1 MNKSLAVFL
10 MLLLAF
16 PVMARS
22 DGAKG
27 GKGGYGG
34 NRGNASQNNNPNSDK
49 NCYYCWKDL
58 NTQYTPSR
66 HKYGKT
72 Q

>member
-1 MNKSLAVFL
+1 MKKLLAVLL
-10 MLLLAF
+10 MALITL

-22 DGAKG
+22 DGSK
-27 GKGGYGG
+27 GG
-34 NRGNASQNNNPNSDK
+34 NRGNTSQNNNPNSDR

-58 NTQYTPSR
+58 STKYTPSR

>member
-1 MNKSLAVFL
+1 MKKFL
-10 MLLLAF
+10 IISIVVMLTS

-22 DGAKG
+22 DIPKSTSG
-27 GKGGYGG
+27 GKGS
-34 NRGNASQNNNPNSDK
+34 ASQNNNPNTDR

-58 NTQYTPSR
+58 STQYTPSR

>member
-1 MNKSLAVFL
+1 
-10 MLLLAF
+10 
-16 PVMARS
+16 MARS
-22 DGAKG
+22 DGSKG
-27 GKGGYGG
+27 GKGGG
-34 NRGNASQNNNPNSDK
+34 NRGNTSQNNNQNSDK

>member
-1 MNKSLAVFL
+1 MKKLLAVLL
-10 MLLLAF
+10 MALVTL

-22 DGAKG
+22 DG
-27 GKGGYGG
+27 GKGGGYKG
-34 NRGNASQNNNPNSDK
+34 NRGNTSQNNNPNSDR

-58 NTQYTPSR
+58 STQYTPSR

>member
-1 MNKSLAVFL
+1 MALITL
-10 MLLLAF
+10 

-22 DGAKG
+22 DGSKG
-27 GKGGYGG
+27 GKGGG
-34 NRGNASQNNNPNSDK
+34 NRGNTSQNNNQNSDK

>member
-1 MNKSLAVFL
+1 MKKFLIALVVVSLA
-10 MLLLAF
+10 A

-22 DGAKG
+22 DNAKG
-27 GKGGYGG
+27 ASAGG
-34 NRGNASQNNNPNSDK
+34 RGNTSQNVNPNTDR

-58 NTQYTPSR
+58 GTQYTPSR